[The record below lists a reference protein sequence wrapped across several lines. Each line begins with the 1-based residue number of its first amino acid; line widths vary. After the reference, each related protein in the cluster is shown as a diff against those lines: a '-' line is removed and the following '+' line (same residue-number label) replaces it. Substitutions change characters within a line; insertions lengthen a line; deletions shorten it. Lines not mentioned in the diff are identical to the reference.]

1 MRAPL
6 IDLLRGGVPA
16 IVALVVAVAVI
27 RIVCRRPALRRLSFA
42 LSLLALAGSV
52 ALFRALSPAEAPI
65 LDPYLRFLVLFSL
78 AYGAFKVVEV
88 VVVDFLPGQRGPRQA
103 PAILRDVVAAVVGG
117 LILVVLLRASFGVDV
132 AALIA
137 TSAALSIVLGFALQE
152 TLSNLFAGL
161 ALMLE
166 RPFEPG
172 DWIMMGELTGQ
183 VQQVSWRAVRLK
195 LIRQEDYLI
204 VPNSVVAKSQIVN
217 MSQPLPIHGH
227 VIEISAPYAEAPGH
241 VRQVLVEAALDVAGV
256 LPEPP
261 PKARI
266 TRFDSSAIVYQLVYY
281 MDDYPRIHDL
291 QGEVLSRCW
300 YAFRRHGIDMP
311 LPMADVLWRDAV
323 KDAGDA
329 RAAEVNRIAGLLAG
343 VEFLEALTSDQLQ
356 KLASESQI
364 VPYPA
369 DGAVV
374 RQGDAGD
381 SLFLVASGR
390 VEVSVRP
397 PGGGAAQSLATLGP
411 GDYFG
416 EMSLLTG
423 APRSATIRAAEE
435 TRLVILRKEA
445 LRPLLVADP
454 TVLERLSKT
463 LARRTVERD
472 DAIHRAATAEYE
484 GPGAD
489 RASQLLTRMRR
500 FFGLVTSDLGTRDWP
515 RQRRMDGG

>member
-6 IDLLRGGVPA
+6 TDLLQGGVPA
-16 IVALVVAVAVI
+16 LAALVAAIAVI
-27 RIVCRRPALRRLSFA
+27 RIVCRRRPALRRLSFA
-42 LSLLALAGSV
+42 LSLFALTGSV
-52 ALFRALSPAEAPI
+52 ALFRTLAPAEAPL

-88 VVVDFLPGQRGPRQA
+88 VVVDLLPGRSGPRQA

-132 AALIA
+132 AALVA
-137 TSAALSIVLGFALQE
+137 TSAALSIVLGLALQE
-152 TLSNLFAGL
+152 TLANLFAGL

-172 DWIMMGELTGQ
+172 DWIQMGDLTGQ
-183 VQQVSWRAVRLK
+183 VQEVSWRAVRLK
-195 LIRQEDYLI
+195 LIRQEDYLV
-204 VPNSVVAKSQIVN
+204 VPNSVVAKSEIVN
-217 MSQPLPIHGH
+217 MSQPLPVHGH
-227 VIEISAPYAEAPGH
+227 AIEISAPYAEPPGR
-241 VRQVLVEAALDVAGV
+241 VRAVLVEAALDVTGV
-256 LPEPP
+256 LRQPA
-261 PKARI
+261 PKARVA
-266 TRFDSSAIVYQLVYY
+266 RFDSSAIVYQLVYY
-281 MDDYPRIHDL
+281 LDDYPRIHDL

-311 LPMADVLWRDAV
+311 FPTADVFWRDAV
-323 KDAGDA
+323 KVAGEA
-329 RAAEVNRIAGLLAG
+329 RTAEVGRVAALLAG
-343 VEFLEALTSDQLQ
+343 VEFLEALTSEQLES
-356 KLASESQI
+356 LAVESRS

-369 DGAVV
+369 GGPVV

-381 SLFLVASGR
+381 SLFLVVAGR
-390 VEVSVRP
+390 VEVSVRA
-397 PGGGAAQSLATLGP
+397 PGGGAERSLATLGP

-423 APRSATIRAAEE
+423 APRSATIRAVEE
-435 TRLVILRKEA
+435 TSLVILRKEA

-463 LARRTVERD
+463 LARRQAERD
-472 DAIHRAATAEYE
+472 DAISRAAVSEYE

-500 FFGLVTSDLGTRDWP
+500 FFGLMGSDVAARG
-515 RQRRMDGG
+515 

>member
-1 MRAPL
+1 V
-6 IDLLRGGVPA
+6 IDLLRGGIPA
-16 IVALVVAVAVI
+16 VVALVVAIAVI
-27 RIVCRRPALRRLSFA
+27 RIVCRRPTLRRLSFA
-42 LSLLALAGSV
+42 LSLIALTGSV
-52 ALFRALSPAEAPI
+52 ALFGALAPVEAPV
-65 LDPYLRFLVLFSL
+65 LHPYVRFLVLFSL
-78 AYGAFKVVEV
+78 AYAAFKVVEV
-88 VVVDFLPGQRGPRQA
+88 LVVDLLPGRRGQRQA

-132 AALIA
+132 AALVA

-152 TLSNLFAGL
+152 TLANLFAGL

-172 DWIMMGELTGQ
+172 DWIQMGDLIGQ
-183 VQQVSWRAVRLK
+183 VQEVSWRAVRLK
-195 LIRQEDYLI
+195 LIRQEDFLI

-227 VIEISAPYAEAPGH
+227 AIEVSAPYAEAPGR

-256 LPEPP
+256 LPAPP

-281 MDDYPRIHDL
+281 MDDYTSIYDI

-300 YAFRRHGIDMP
+300 YAFRRHGINMP
-311 LPMADVLWRDAV
+311 FPVSDILVRDAV
-323 KDAGDA
+323 KVADDA
-329 RAAEVNRIAGLLAG
+329 RAEEVRQTAALVAG
-343 VEFLEALTSDQLQ
+343 VEFLEALTSEQFDR
-356 KLASESQI
+356 LASESQI
-364 VPYPA
+364 VPYPTG
-369 DGAVV
+369 GAVV
-374 RQGDAGD
+374 RQGDDGD

-397 PGGGAAQSLATLGP
+397 PGGGPEQSLATLGP

-445 LRPLLVADP
+445 LRPLFVADP

-463 LARRTVERD
+463 LARRTAERD
-472 DAIHRAATAEYE
+472 DAIHRVAAAEYE

-500 FFGLVTSDLGTRDWP
+500 FFGLVSSDLGARD
-515 RQRRMDGG
+515 